1 MPISFKKN
9 VFGNPGLFS
18 PAVVRSLKK
27 PGNQTVSYNL
37 VTLNE
42 TIAAASTSSFRYDLE
57 GTGIRST
64 QQLNIDW
71 SRLENHTFFNSAQ
84 VKLNVAFD
92 KILNGFP
99 FDGTQKETEIY
110 FDSLTGFENFIYEQY
125 PKNVG
130 YLFFSG
136 TNSGYEAAGGTYVT
150 VIDQAGAAYGAAS
163 RNQDGQSVLN
173 FTTNPLTF
181 EYWLYIPEQANDNQV
196 ILDRHVGNNGYLIG
210 LNTEASTTFGT
221 SSLYIASGS
230 NLDSV
235 NVVFPKGQWNHFAWV
250 WNRTP
255 GFEGITS
262 FLNGE
267 LYASSSNPIEFNTIN
282 LNANL
287 YIGSGSALPIAG
299 FTPDNTLS
307 GSIDELRIWFST
319 RSQEDIQNFQRK
331 SIYADE
337 ALKAYYKFNEP
348 SGSVSL
354 IVVDGSSNSLHGR
367 LSLGAQSLGVRNIPT
382 GSIAGSSPLIYE
394 DLKLSPILFGNHP
407 EVISYR
413 SRYSLS
419 ASLFD
424 ETNPNLITRLVPKH
438 YFYEGQIESALE
450 TEQGAIVDQYQS
462 GDDPRTTK
470 LGATQT
476 LLLLLYTWAK
486 FFDEMKLY
494 IQAFV
499 DLGFV
504 DYDNIDTVPDQ
515 MLYTIAKN
523 QGFDLPTFF
532 NGASLEQFINADN
545 IEQNYSTNQFSLQYI
560 QNHIWRKILINL
572 RDVISS
578 KGTINAIKAYIR
590 SIGIDPENNFRIRE
604 YGGPSSRK
612 LGFARETKSELGSA
626 LSFQNGGTIVSPFL
640 SASRIEP
647 GYPEIAGTVS
657 DGLFTSGSWTYEAT
671 YRFPNERTYVASQSL
686 VRFVTTGSSTDGA
699 LISNLVVQDEVS
711 QDLKTIQLFIRPNSN
726 STAPYLSLAIT
737 GVDLF
742 DNAQHYISFG
752 RRRNDDGLSSD
763 VSSSYF
769 LRVVKNNF
777 GEMFENYVTAS
788 FFNELSG
795 SSQNIWENID
805 AALNASGAY
814 FIIGSSSV
822 DTGISSFLNDTT
834 NVPNVARETD
844 FAGNASQIRFWSK
857 YLEDAEW
864 KEHVRN
870 FKSIGVQDPLTNFNF
885 VSYKSGS
892 FQRLRIDANTKQTIT
907 QTDGLGNIE
916 IFDFSQNDLHLSGT
930 DFMPDAQVIF
940 PERIKFSY
948 LSPKYDLGGTTEKV
962 RVRSYQQF
970 ENVLETPWASF
981 APIYDISKDIPTDD
995 NRFTIDYSVV
1005 DALDRDIVNILST
1018 LDILDN
1024 VLGSPELMFAPEYP
1038 GLNNL
1043 REVYFNRLTDKI
1055 NFRNFFDFFKWFD
1068 TNIGT
1073 FIEQILPKKTQFLG
1087 INYVIESHMLE
1098 RSKFQYRYNLTEAIV
1113 LSLLQA
1119 SFSRT

>member
-1 MPISFKKN
+1 MAISFKKN
-9 VFGNPGLFS
+9 VFGRPGLFS
-18 PAVVRSLKK
+18 PAVIRSLKK
-27 PGNQTVSYNL
+27 PQNQSVSYNL

-42 TIAAASTSSFRYDLE
+42 TIAAASTGSFRYNLE

-71 SRLENHTFFNSAQ
+71 TRFENHTFFNSAQ

-110 FDSLTGFENFIYEQY
+110 LDSLTGFENFIYDQY

-150 VIDQAGAAYGAAS
+150 VIDQAGAAYSAAS
-163 RNQDGQSVLN
+163 RNQDGRSILN

-181 EYWLYIPEQANDNQV
+181 EYWLYVPEQTNDNQV

-210 LNTEASTTFGT
+210 LNAASSTLFGT

-230 NLDSV
+230 NID
-235 NVVFPKGQWNHFAWV
+235 NVEVTFPKGQWNHFAWV

-255 GFEGITS
+255 GFEGITTYI
-262 FLNGE
+262 NGE
-267 LYASSSNPIEFNTIN
+267 LHASSSNLIEFNTIN

-287 YIGSGSALPIAG
+287 YIGSGSAMPIAG

-307 GSIDELRIWFST
+307 GSIDDLRIWFST
-319 RSQEDIQNFQRK
+319 RSQEEIQNYQKK
-331 SIYADE
+331 SVYADE
-337 ALKAYYKFNEP
+337 TLKAYYKFNEP
-348 SGSVSL
+348 SGSTSL

-367 LSLGAQSLGVRNIPT
+367 LSLGGQTLGVRNIAT
-382 GSIAGSSPLIYE
+382 GSIAGPSPMIYE

-407 EVISYR
+407 QVISYR

-424 ETNPNLITRLVPKH
+424 ENNPNLITRLVPKH
-438 YFYEGQIESALE
+438 YFYEGQVESALE
-450 TEQGAIVDQYQS
+450 TEQGPIIDQYQS

-486 FFDEMKLY
+486 FFDEIKLY
-494 IQAFV
+494 LQAFV

-523 QGFDLPTFF
+523 QGFDLPAFF
-532 NGASLEQFINADN
+532 NGSSLEQFINAEN
-545 IEQNYSTNQFSLQYI
+545 IQNEYSTNQYSLQYI
-560 QNHIWRKILINL
+560 QNQIWRKILINL

-590 SIGIDPENNFRIRE
+590 SIGIDPDNNFRMRE

-612 LGFARETKSELGSA
+612 LGFVRETKSELGSE
-626 LSFQNGGTIVSPFL
+626 LSFQNSGSIVSPFL

-647 GYPEIAGTVS
+647 GYPEITGTSS

-671 YRFPNERTYVASQSL
+671 YRFPSDRLYAISQSL
-686 VRFVTTGSSTDGA
+686 VRFVTTGSSADGA
-699 LISNLVVQDEVS
+699 LISNLVVLDELNQDS
-711 QDLKTIQLFIRPNSN
+711 KTIQLFVRPNAST
-726 STAPYLSLAIT
+726 TAPYLSLAIT

-742 DNAQHYISFG
+742 DNNRHYISFG
-752 RRRNDDGLSSD
+752 RQRNDDGLSSN

-769 LRVVKNNF
+769 LRVVKNNS
-777 GEMFENYVTAS
+777 GQLFENYVTAS

-805 AALNASGAY
+805 ASLNASGSY

-834 NVPNVARETD
+834 NIPDAARSIDFTGNV
-844 FAGNASQIRFWSK
+844 SQIRFWSK
-857 YLEDAEW
+857 YLVEAEW

-892 FQRLRIDANTKQTIT
+892 FQRLRIDASTKQPLT
-907 QTDGLGNIE
+907 QTDSFGNIE
-916 IFDFSQNDLHLSGT
+916 IFDFSQNELHLSGT
-930 DFMPDAQVIF
+930 GFDVDAEVIF
-940 PERIKFSY
+940 PERILFSY

-962 RVRSYQQF
+962 RVRSYEQL

-981 APIYDISKDIPTDD
+981 APIYNISKDIPTDD

-1024 VLGSPELMFAPEYP
+1024 VIGNPELMFAPEYP

-1098 RSKFQYRYNLTEAIV
+1098 RPKFYYRYNLTDSII
-1113 LSLLQA
+1113 LSFLQG
-1119 SFSRT
+1119 SFSRS